1 MSEYSDATHSSTQRP
16 SSIGIGQDP
25 IDTLASPSGLFCK
38 DYETFYEAK
47 ESADQNGQL
56 YLWTYVYNDNG
67 ELLYE
72 AGSYEEQRRTS
83 KQQLPERP
91 ENNPRGKQ
99 Q

>member
-1 MSEYSDATHSSTQRP
+1 MQVQAP
-16 SSIGIGQDP
+16 KGQYRVLGRDR
-25 IDTLASPSGLFCK
+25 IDTLAFPSEGLFCK
-38 DYETFYEAK
+38 DYETFDQAK
-47 ESADQNGQL
+47 ESADQNGAL
-56 YLWTYVYNDNG
+56 YLWTYVYNDIG

-72 AGSYEEQRRTS
+72 AGSYQEHRRTL